1 MTVYLDGILLLN
13 FLVDFLLLMGAGRLC
28 GYQVKIGRALA
39 AAALGGLYGSCCL
52 LPGFYFLGNIL
63 WRTVSLGVMAVIAYG
78 LTLSALRR
86 GIVFA
91 FLSLALGGAVL
102 GIGKGGLP
110 GILGAAG
117 VLCLLCYVGFRGK
130 VGGTTFI
137 PVELSYGEK
146 HLRLTALQDTGNLLR
161 DPITGRQV
169 LVVGADVA
177 LELTGL
183 TREQLRSPVE
193 SIGALPGLRLIPY
206 RNVGNS
212 SGFLLALRLQNVKIG
227 KWKGS
232 TLVAF
237 APEGLSSEGAY
248 QALTGGAA

>member
-1 MTVYLDGILLLN
+1 MRLQESGEMYLETIFVLSQEMNIVRAIDVSEHLGYSKPSVSRAVGLLKQ
-13 FLVDFLLLMGAGRLC
+13 G
-28 GYQVKIGRALA
+28 GY
-39 AAALGGLYGSCCL
+39 
-52 LPGFYFLGNIL
+52 
-63 WRTVSLGVMAVIAYG
+63 
-78 LTLSALRR
+78 LS
-86 GIVFA
+86 
-91 FLSLALGGAVL
+91 
-102 GIGKGGLP
+102 
-110 GILGAAG
+110 
-117 VLCLLCYVGFRGK
+117 
-130 VGGTTFI
+130 
-137 PVELSYGEK
+137 VE
-146 HLRLTALQDTGNLLR
+146 DTGNLLR

-169 LVVGADVA
+169 LVVGGDVA

-183 TREQLRSPVE
+183 TQEQLRSPVE